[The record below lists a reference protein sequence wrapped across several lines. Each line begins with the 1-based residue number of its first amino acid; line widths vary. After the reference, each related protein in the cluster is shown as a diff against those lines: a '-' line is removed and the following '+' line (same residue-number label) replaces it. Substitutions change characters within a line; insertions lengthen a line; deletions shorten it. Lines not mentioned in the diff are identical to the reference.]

1 MSADPPQMTVPP
13 IRFGTLVLE
22 AEGLGEAEMR
32 RFAEHI
38 MPRVHHA

>member
-13 IRFGTLVLE
+13 ILFGTLILE
-22 AEGLGEAEMR
+22 AERLGEAEMR
-32 RFAEHI
+32 RLAEPI